1 MKFKPSTHPDFE
13 LEAIEDG
20 YTYLTSYLGTP
31 EEFQAFLNQT
41 NARPYV
47 FEVDRNLNMLS
58 RRSGI
63 VSWNDEHPG
72 FVPVYSGAELLG
84 KIVPLMIDNGISY
97 QSCLSFISL
106 FRFGIESELNIYKD
120 LEVRQVSRDSV
131 EYGSYYQGVKL
142 I

>member
-20 YTYLTSYLGTP
+20 YTYLTCYLWTP
-31 EEFQAFLNQT
+31 EEFQVFLNQT

-72 FVPVYSGAELLG
+72 VVPVYSGAELLG

-106 FRFGIESELNIYKD
+106 FRFGIESELNIYND
-120 LEVRQVSRDSV
+120 LEVRQVSRYSV
-131 EYGSYYQGVKL
+131 QYGSYYQGVKL

>member
-106 FRFGIESELNIYKD
+106 FDEHGYST
-120 LEVRQVSRDSV
+120 
-131 EYGSYYQGVKL
+131 
-142 I
+142 